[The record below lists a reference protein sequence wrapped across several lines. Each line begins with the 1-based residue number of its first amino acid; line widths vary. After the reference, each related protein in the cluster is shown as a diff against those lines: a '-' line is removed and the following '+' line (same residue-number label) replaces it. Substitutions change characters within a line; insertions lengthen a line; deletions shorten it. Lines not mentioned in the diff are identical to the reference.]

1 MSFSAQH
8 NVVIRQSIPEF
19 GLVLSET
26 TAPML
31 TTYRATRA
39 VHVESSMYTVVFEVS
54 TDSCHRAGEL
64 FYDFKYSGTGDLL
77 LEAEESLLAELAS
90 PKE

>member
-19 GLVLSET
+19 GLDLSEAT
-26 TAPML
+26 VPIL
-31 TTYRATRA
+31 IIYRAIRA
-39 VHVESSMYTVVFEVS
+39 VHVESGVYTIEFEVS
-54 TDSCHRAGEL
+54 TDSCHKAGEL